1 MSGGMNTF
9 PASSFLLAPWGSL
22 LVGVA
27 LLGAALTPSSVSA
40 QTSQAASVT
49 SVSAQAPSLA
59 AQLAPPPQSPAPA
72 RVLEDEAPSPFHV
85 DFDLGYSETRTRFF
99 VASDAVDCP
108 EGLESVCAEF
118 VDDPPEVDAQTLRGT
133 IGVGFGILTLEGS
146 AMLPVQQHVQ
156 GEGAHIGSVL
166 SAGLRIDTGWQSI
179 IALSFRFAYVH
190 RTGDYEG
197 EGGRAGIGLLV
208 RPTQMLSI
216 YGEAS
221 VDATTVPETMSDRG
235 AIFSYATMFGGG
247 LRLAFGH

>member
-1 MSGGMNTF
+1 MSGGIHGS
-9 PASSFLLAPWGSL
+9 PASSGLLVLVGFLLFPSELCAQTPQ
-22 LVGVA
+22 
-27 LLGAALTPSSVSA
+27 AAVVTRVSA
-40 QTSQAASVT
+40 EAV
-49 SVSAQAPSLA
+49 SLA
-59 AQLAPPPQSPAPA
+59 AQLSPPPQVAA
-72 RVLEDEAPSPFHV
+72 TRVLEDDDPSPFHV

-108 EGLESVCAEF
+108 EGLETVCDEY
-118 VDDPPEVDAQTLRGT
+118 VEDPPAVNAQTLRGT
-133 IGVGFGILTLEGS
+133 VGVGFGILTLEGS

-166 SAGLRIDTGWQSI
+166 SAGVRIDTGWQSI
-179 IALSFRFAYVH
+179 VALSFRFAYVH

-197 EGGRAGIGLLV
+197 EGARAGVGLLV

-221 VDATTVPETMSDRG
+221 VDATTVPASMSERG
-235 AIFSYATMFGGG
+235 AIFSYATMLGGG